1 VQQIQGKID
10 ESNLYVIKLPQSL
23 RQHFSKIFE
32 DLDNPEVKERLNI
45 DTYNVR
51 VTSLE
56 EVFNT
61 LGEEEMSRENQD
73 NLSANNFDDQDREL
87 DQQQIEFKKLSD

>member
-1 VQQIQGKID
+1 M
-10 ESNLYVIKLPQSL
+10 PQSL
-23 RQHFSKIFE
+23 RSHFTELFTE
-32 DLDNPEVKERLNI
+32 LDKADVKQRLNI

-61 LGEEEMSRENQD
+61 LGEEE
-73 NLSANNFDDQDREL
+73 LSKESKDTASSNEL
-87 DQQQIEFKKLSD
+87 DQNDRMLD

>member
-1 VQQIQGKID
+1 MPVSHGGDLIQGKVD
-10 ESNLYVIKLPQSL
+10 ESNLYVIKLPQAL
-23 RQHFSKIFE
+23 RQHFSQIFAE
-32 DLDNPEVKERLNI
+32 LDRPETKERLNI

-61 LGEEEMSRENQD
+61 LGEEEMSKVSKDTIGANQ
-73 NLSANNFDDQDREL
+73 FD
-87 DQQQIEFKKLSD
+87 